1 MQSEPARRA
10 RWCREWRWGV
20 AGFRKVGTI
29 YFEPKI
35 ETKNRKTLARTNNLI
50 YFRRPSAAR
59 TGSQLSRSTEV
70 VLSIFLDDYFRHYV
84 AAVGRVL
91 TKNFF

>member
-50 YFRRPSAAR
+50 YFEPKIVTPRSARR
-59 TGSQLSRSTEV
+59 TGHSHNTL
-70 VLSIFLDDYFRHYV
+70 
-84 AAVGRVL
+84 G
-91 TKNFF
+91 